1 MTASGI
7 EQGGTGE
14 LWPNP
19 HSGVV
24 RMRVR
29 MRMKLKHLLRVLGR
43 CHCPRVDLR
52 DRGGKQPLTSQ
63 GKIPQQN
70 KILLPQEG
78 DESSKDGE
86 V

>member
-1 MTASGI
+1 
-7 EQGGTGE
+7 
-14 LWPNP
+14 
-19 HSGVV
+19 
-24 RMRVR
+24 
-29 MRMKLKHLLRVLGR
+29 MKLKHLLRVLGR

-70 KILLPQEG
+70 KILLAQEG

>member
-19 HSGVV
+19 HSGVA

-29 MRMKLKHLLRVLGR
+29 MRMKLKHLLGA
-43 CHCPRVDLR
+43 
-52 DRGGKQPLTSQ
+52 
-63 GKIPQQN
+63 
-70 KILLPQEG
+70 
-78 DESSKDGE
+78 GE
-86 V
+86 VSLSSCGFEGQRRETATDLPG